1 MSTAK
6 LNHNNADRSL
16 HAENCKCPLRV
27 KGCLEEKLK
36 ELISVAKKK
45 KSVDCLTVGKKPHP
59 CQDCNGRSDRTNGAA
74 EIMRKRMSKGKR

>member
-16 HAENCKCPLRV
+16 HAENCKCPLLV

-45 KSVDCLTVGKKPHP
+45 KISRLLNSWQKPHS

-74 EIMRKRMSKGKR
+74 EIMRKHALG

>member
-45 KSVDCLTVGKKPHP
+45 KIRLLNSWQKTPSVPRL
-59 CQDCNGRSDRTNGAA
+59 
-74 EIMRKRMSKGKR
+74 